1 MLWCVRRAEFRVPS
15 GIDRVFELRF
25 FGPLSLF
32 IRFVTL
38 LSRPLRLVCI
48 ARLQAVPG
56 GGHVPHLPTVT
67 VVVLVLV
74 VILILVH
81 AHSELELG
89 HAGKHRALASSLSPH
104 SPPSPVIP

>member
-15 GIDRVFELRF
+15 GIDRVLSFVC
-25 FGPLSLF
+25 FGPLSIF

-38 LSRPLRLVCI
+38 LPDRSALCI
-48 ARLQAVPG
+48 ARLQAVQG

-67 VVVLVLV
+67 VVVVVLV